1 MMAGLEAFDDPGR
14 LLMCLHELN
23 HLLLR
28 GAEGLNLGRILG
40 AVTQILSRMQGNS
53 QIAVLACRALNNLI
67 DLEPGIT
74 SNIAGDG
81 VALPVLCQ
89 KLVHLTDMDVAEQCI
104 KWYSSTSKHTT
115 TTIHHHQSL
124 SPTPCLCNV
133 CVCVTAFVVLDL
145 TTLVRCCK
153 LVASLESWLTFP
165 FFQSQFRFGTRA
177 DGFVCL
183 LVCAFLCAG
192 PRPLC
197 THSIT
202 MTMFVCVYD

>member
-1 MMAGLEAFDDPGR
+1 MWHSHGGRGPRHDGSNEGGGGAGGSIKVMMAGLEAFDDPGR

-133 CVCVTAFVVLDL
+133 CVCNSLRCVGLDYPSAVLQAGGL
-145 TTLVRCCK
+145 TGVM
-153 LVASLESWLTFP
+153 AHFS
-165 FFQSQFRFGTRA
+165 
-177 DGFVCL
+177 
-183 LVCAFLCAG
+183 FLPEPVQVWNA
-192 PRPLC
+192 R
-197 THSIT
+197 
-202 MTMFVCVYD
+202 